1 MHHFDAISHV
11 GVIVVFLELL
21 LCLSPLNDAGQQV
34 NKMEDGNPKT
44 KNQTKTKILKRT
56 EQICSSTAIIVGFKS
71 FVVIVK
77 PISSCKGHSSDA
89 IIRRNKRNIVGNC
102 TNKPLS
108 GSCRVIII
116 NLT

>member
-44 KNQTKTKILKRT
+44 KTKQKLK
-56 EQICSSTAIIVGFKS
+56 F
-71 FVVIVK
+71 
-77 PISSCKGHSSDA
+77 
-89 IIRRNKRNIVGNC
+89 
-102 TNKPLS
+102 
-108 GSCRVIII
+108 
-116 NLT
+116 